1 MRVFPFLVK
10 EFMVVLFFA
19 AAQICLLGKEIH
31 WEKVKVEKGVS
42 VYRAKVNELIAFR
55 GIGEMKGKAEDL
67 VSIIENPAS
76 WKNWIKNFKSGK
88 LIEQISPSHK
98 IFYQSIHS
106 PFPFSDRDVVYE
118 SRIFR
123 DQSKTTRVEMKSVYH
138 PNAPST
144 IGVRINILFTRYQIE
159 KVDDNTVIVTFET
172 LSDPGGALP
181 GFVVSW
187 ASTSYPITLLE
198 GLRSQLKEKQKI
210 LTKE

>member
-1 MRVFPFLVK
+1 VFPFLVK

-19 AAQICLLGKEIH
+19 AAHICLSGKEIH

-55 GIGEMKGKAEDL
+55 GIGEMKGNAEDL
-67 VSIIENPAS
+67 VSIIENPAG
-76 WKNWIKNFKSGK
+76 WKNWIKNLKTGK

-118 SRIFR
+118 SRILR
-123 DQSKTTRVEMKSVYH
+123 DLSKTTRVEMKSVTH
-138 PNAPST
+138 PNAPSS
-144 IGVRINILFTRYQIE
+144 IGVRINILFTRYKID
-159 KVDDNTVIVTFET
+159 KIDDNTVLVTFET

-181 GFVVSW
+181 RFVVNW
-187 ASTSYPITLLE
+187 ASASYPITLLD
-198 GLRSQLKEKQKI
+198 GLRSQLKTIQKI
-210 LTKE
+210 QTKE